1 MKKANEMWVGITK
14 IGSET
19 ISKGSIKSKKKKKTM
34 KCPIITILLENHQ
47 VFFHL

>member
-1 MKKANEMWVGITK
+1 MKEANEMWVGITK

-19 ISKGSIKSKKKKKTM
+19 ISKGSMKSKKKKSM
-34 KCPIITILLENHQ
+34 ECPIITILLENHQ